1 MQVAVREALVNLL
14 VHADYAETQAS
25 LVTRAPEGYL
35 FRNPGSS
42 RVPEEDLLSG
52 DRSDPRNP
60 TLVAMFR
67 HVGLADEGGTGIPK
81 ILQAWQRLNL
91 RPPAIDSGTERYE
104 FTLRL
109 RYAHLLSDEDRD
121 WLQALGGRWAE
132 AEQLA
137 LLLARDEGEVDNLRL
152 RRRSGIRRSRA
163 RSVRSQSNCG
173 A

>member
-1 MQVAVREALVNLL
+1 
-14 VHADYAETQAS
+14 
-25 LVTRAPEGYL
+25 
-35 FRNPGSS
+35 
-42 RVPEEDLLSG
+42 
-52 DRSDPRNP
+52 
-60 TLVAMFR
+60 MFR